1 MNDCFAA
8 LDQAFPGKKLSELF
22 LRNERSPTQRTRLN
36 IDEGATSERE
46 RERSR
51 LPNWPAQFVTPPLY
65 SVVVRQLPGQTEG
78 RTEPDGRGS
87 LCHILCRRRR
97 DSPEVREAPTTL
109 ISAMLR
115 LRPGRCGLTLCAP
128 RERRRTTAECVS
140 YQDYRGNRD
149 GMGQSEEER
158 RGSPELN

>member
-8 LDQAFPGKKLSELF
+8 LDQAFPGKKLSES
-22 LRNERSPTQRTRLN
+22 LRRSSCATNEARLKEPDS
-36 IDEGATSERE
+36 ILTKERRVRE

-51 LPNWPAQFVTPPLY
+51 LPNWPARFVTPPLC
-65 SVVVRQLPGQTEG
+65 SVVVVRQLPGQTEG

-109 ISAMLR
+109 ISALLR
-115 LRPGRCGLTLCAP
+115 LRTAREMRADFMRAEREETDADDGVRFLSRLQRKP
-128 RERRRTTAECVS
+128 RW
-140 YQDYRGNRD
+140 D
-149 GMGQSEEER
+149 GTE
-158 RGSPELN
+158 